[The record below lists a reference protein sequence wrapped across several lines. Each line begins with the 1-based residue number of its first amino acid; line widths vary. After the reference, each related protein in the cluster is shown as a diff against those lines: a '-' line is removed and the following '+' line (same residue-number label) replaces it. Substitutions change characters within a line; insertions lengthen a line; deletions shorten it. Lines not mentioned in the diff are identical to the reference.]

1 MEIALFYITMV
12 IRVRKYFGAEKKSG
26 LAEKNAW
33 ISCMSIMKRTWSPR
47 ISEGKKKKTIIKPR

>member
-1 MEIALFYITMV
+1 MV

-47 ISEGKKKKTIIKPR
+47 IQISEGKKEKTIIKPR